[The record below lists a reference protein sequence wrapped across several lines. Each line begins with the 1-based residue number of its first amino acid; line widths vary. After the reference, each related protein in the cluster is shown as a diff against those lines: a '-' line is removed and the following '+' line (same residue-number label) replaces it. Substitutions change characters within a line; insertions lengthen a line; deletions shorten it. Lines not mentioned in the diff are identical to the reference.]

1 MREDDYPVNQ
11 FAAVHPKSGHRTQSV
26 QGSEVIS
33 NVDNVRDRTRAAT
46 ATTGTLEFDAAAAA
60 GTVVAGA
67 TYWLLFK
74 YGVLLMPNP
83 EAAVQMF
90 SP

>member
-1 MREDDYPVNQ
+1 M
-11 FAAVHPKSGHRTQSV
+11 ST
-26 QGSEVIS
+26 
-33 NVDNVRDRTRAAT
+33 NVGDRTRAAA
-46 ATTGTLEFDAAAAA
+46 ATSGPLEFGAAAAA
-60 GTVVAGA
+60 GTVVVGA

-74 YGVLLMPNP
+74 YGAMLMPNP

>member
-1 MREDDYPVNQ
+1 MFQ
-11 FAAVHPKSGHRTQSV
+11 FRAQRGFPMST
-26 QGSEVIS
+26 
-33 NVDNVRDRTRAAT
+33 NLPDRTRAAT
-46 ATTGTLEFDAAAAA
+46 ATTETLEFGAAAAA

-74 YGVLLMPNP
+74 YGAMLMPNP
-83 EAAVQMF
+83 EAAVQLF

>member
-1 MREDDYPVNQ
+1 M
-11 FAAVHPKSGHRTQSV
+11 ST
-26 QGSEVIS
+26 
-33 NVDNVRDRTRAAT
+33 NVGDRTRAAAPT
-46 ATTGTLEFDAAAAA
+46 SGTLEFGAAAGA

-67 TYWLLFK
+67 TYWLLLK
-74 YGVLLMPNP
+74 YGAMLMLNP

>member
-1 MREDDYPVNQ
+1 M
-11 FAAVHPKSGHRTQSV
+11 ST
-26 QGSEVIS
+26 
-33 NVDNVRDRTRAAT
+33 NVRDRTRAAT
-46 ATTGTLEFDAAAAA
+46 ATTGTLEFGAAAA
-60 GTVVAGA
+60 GTVVAAA

-74 YGVLLMPNP
+74 YGAMLMPNP